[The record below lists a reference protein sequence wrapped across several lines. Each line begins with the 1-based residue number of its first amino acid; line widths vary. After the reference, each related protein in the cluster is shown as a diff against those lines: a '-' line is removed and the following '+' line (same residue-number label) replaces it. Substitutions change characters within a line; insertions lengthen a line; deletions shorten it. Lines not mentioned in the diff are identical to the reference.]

1 MKDNEKQ
8 IKEMASDMDYACIKH
23 DLWPEDAKEIAKV
36 LTILGYQK
44 VGEDKV
50 ILTKDEF
57 RSMIKTDTEAEEYGQ
72 QCWNDGRAQGV
83 REFADFII
91 SNMRERDYMG
101 IKYRQGIFSEC
112 EIDEFVNQ
120 FNDRYKEN

>member
-57 RSMIKTDTEAEEYGQ
+57 RSMIKTDKEAEEYGQ
-72 QCWNDGRAQGV
+72 QCWNDGKALGQKEAAKQCIEWFFSNTVFTPQKVKDFAEQFGV
-83 REFADFII
+83 NVIMED
-91 SNMRERDYMG
+91 
-101 IKYRQGIFSEC
+101 
-112 EIDEFVNQ
+112 
-120 FNDRYKEN
+120 